1 MSPADSTWL
10 LIILAVVAVT
20 GLLGLALL
28 WALVRLV
35 LRLEQRVAS
44 GISDLQQDLKA
55 TATQVRD
62 TSRQMGVVLGELSQG
77 ARYGAMVWEVWRA
90 ILGRP
95 KAAAPTTTR
104 RNLWTQV
111 GIPLGVMA
119 ARALAARIR
128 SRPPDRP
135 NISG

>member
-1 MSPADSTWL
+1 MPPADSTWL
-10 LIILAVVAVT
+10 VIILAVMAVT
-20 GLLGLALL
+20 GLVGLALL

-44 GISDLQQDLKA
+44 GMAELQQDLKA

-90 ILGRP
+90 IRGRP
-95 KAAAPTTTR
+95 KAAPGATR

-119 ARALAARIR
+119 ARALASHIR
-128 SRPPDRP
+128 SRPPSPP
-135 NISG
+135 NVAG